1 MTITYR
7 DGLSILE
14 LIVYTPSLLIALV
27 MDFRNE
33 FSLKSGWHFF
43 LIFSLLRVIGNGCY
57 LGTINDPDSTSLYLA
72 YGICNS
78 IGLSPLLLGM
88 LALLHRVNASIKRQT
103 GSAYWPSLFV
113 LLGLVALVSMIPIIV
128 GVASASSLT
137 SGLNSKETKAGMILY
152 MVVWV
157 AFAALIFLVWVRH
170 SSVQRAE
177 HRVLWAI
184 TIVMPVLAVRI
195 VYSALAVFKHSST
208 FNMITGNDT
217 VFLVM
222 DILEEIF
229 IVYVLVLTG
238 IGLAPIQRIASPSRR
253 DSTGGSPYDN
263 IEMPREQ
270 QAVGGSVPSD
280 TPAARPYKKRPIK
293 GTPLMMLI
301 AFIMNKIDERRQ

>member
-1 MTITYR
+1 
-7 DGLSILE
+7 
-14 LIVYTPSLLIALV
+14 
-27 MDFRNE
+27 
-33 FSLKSGWHFF
+33 
-43 LIFSLLRVIGNGCY
+43 
-57 LGTINDPDSTSLYLA
+57 
-72 YGICNS
+72 
-78 IGLSPLLLGM
+78 
-88 LALLHRVNASIKRQT
+88 
-103 GSAYWPSLFV
+103 
-113 LLGLVALVSMIPIIV
+113 
-128 GVASASSLT
+128 
-137 SGLNSKETKAGMILY
+137 
-152 MVVWV
+152 
-157 AFAALIFLVWVRH
+157 
-170 SSVQRAE
+170 
-177 HRVLWAI
+177 
-184 TIVMPVLAVRI
+184 
-195 VYSALAVFKHSST
+195 
-208 FNMITGNDT
+208 MITGNDT